1 MGKAIFFNIPA
12 HGHTNPTLA
21 LVEELINQG
30 EEVLYYSFPHLKE
43 KIEETGA
50 IYMPYS
56 IDRLE
61 DTNYTE
67 EQLKYF
73 PIVFRVCIE
82 STEKML
88 EFLLNEIDREEPD
101 YIIHDSLATWG
112 KYVGQIKNIPTICS
126 TTTFPFHES
135 FLNIPKEL
143 LNLVFQFARGDLKH
157 LVKALSIQNNLC
169 KKYNMKK
176 PPLLDALSSK
186 EKLNIVYT
194 AAEFTPNC
202 HVFDH
207 TYRFVGPSISER
219 IEEEKVTLP
228 ISKKP
233 IVYISLGSIFGDNK
247 DFYEDCFQAFKDI
260 EATFIMSLGK
270 KKKETDFSYIPENFI
285 LYDYVNQIDLLQK
298 VDIFVTHGGMNSVQ
312 EGLYFKV
319 PLILYP
325 QQQEQEMI
333 SQQVERLGC
342 GIHLKECNTEKLK
355 QSLLKI
361 LNNKEYK
368 QKCSEFGTLLQEK
381 GGYKRAVSEIMRFY
395 KENSSIGEPVKVKR
409 DA

>member
-1 MGKAIFFNIPA
+1 MSKVIFFNIPA

-21 LVEELINQG
+21 LVKELIRQG

-82 STEKML
+82 STDKML
-88 EFLLNEIDREEPD
+88 DFLINEVDREKPD

-143 LNLVFQFARGDLKH
+143 VNLLFQFVRGDVKH
-157 LVKALSIQNNLC
+157 LVKALYIQHQIC
-169 KKYNMKK
+169 KKYKIKK
-176 PPLLDALSSK
+176 PPLLDALSGK

-194 AAEFTPNC
+194 AEEFTPNR
-202 HVFDH
+202 HVFDQ
-207 TYRFVGPSISER
+207 TYCFVGPSISDRMEG
-219 IEEEKVTLP
+219 EKVTIP
-228 ISKKP
+228 INKKP

-247 DFYEDCFQAFKDI
+247 EFYQDCFHAFKNID
-260 EATFIMSLGK
+260 ATFILSLGK
-270 KKKETDFSYIPENFI
+270 KMNETDFSVIPENFI
-285 LYDYVNQIDLLQK
+285 LYPYVNQLDLLQK

-312 EGLYFKV
+312 ESLYFKV

-333 SQQVERLGC
+333 AQQVERLGC
-342 GIHLKECNTEKLK
+342 GIHLKECHSETLK
-355 QSLLKI
+355 QSLLK
-361 LNNKEYK
+361 LVNNKEYK
-368 QKCSEFGTLLQEK
+368 QRCSEFGTLLHEK

-395 KENSSIGEPVKVKR
+395 KQSKNSLSPQDLE
-409 DA
+409 

>member
-21 LVEELINQG
+21 LVEELIQQG
-30 EEVLYYSFPHLKE
+30 EEVLYYSFPDLKE

-50 IYMPYS
+50 TYMPYS
-56 IDRLE
+56 INRLE
-61 DTNYTE
+61 DTTYTE

-88 EFLLNEIDREEPD
+88 DFLLNEVDREKPD

-135 FLNIPKEL
+135 FLNMPKEL

-157 LVKALSIQNNLC
+157 LFKALSIQHHLC

-176 PPLLDALSSK
+176 PPLLDALSGK

-194 AAEFTPNC
+194 AAEFTPNKN
-202 HVFDH
+202 VFDQ
-207 TYRFVGPSISER
+207 TYCFVGPSISDRKEGE
-219 IEEEKVTLP
+219 IVTLP
-228 ISKKP
+228 KSEKP

-247 DFYEDCFQAFKDI
+247 EFYEDCFQAFKDI
-260 EATFIMSLGK
+260 EATFILSLGK
-270 KKKETDFSYIPENFI
+270 KMNETDFSFIPENLI
-285 LYDYVNQIDLLQK
+285 LYSYVNQIDLLQK
-298 VDIFVTHGGMNSVQ
+298 VDIFVTHGGMNSAQ

-333 SQQVERLGC
+333 AQQVERLGC
-342 GIHLKECNTEKLK
+342 GIHLKECNSETLK
-355 QSLLKI
+355 QSLMKL
-361 LNNKEYK
+361 LNNKKYK
-368 QKCSEFGTLLQEK
+368 QNCTEFGTLLQKK
-381 GGYKRAVSEIMRFY
+381 GGYKRAASEIMKFGQADRFTVPPF
-395 KENSSIGEPVKVKR
+395 IGNNK
-409 DA
+409 

>member
-1 MGKAIFFNIPA
+1 MGKVIFFNIPA

-21 LVEELINQG
+21 LVKELINQG
-30 EEVLYYSFPHLKE
+30 EEVLYYSFPNLKD

-50 IYMPYS
+50 TYMPYS
-56 IDRLE
+56 IERLE

-88 EFLLNEIDREEPD
+88 EFLLNEVDREKPD

-112 KYVGQIKNIPTICS
+112 KYVGHIKNIPTICS
-126 TTTFPFHES
+126 TTTFPFHKS

-143 LNLVFQFARGDLKH
+143 VNLLFQFARGDLKH
-157 LVKALSIQNNLC
+157 LVKALSIQTNIC

-186 EKLNIVYT
+186 EKLNIVFT
-194 AAEFTPNC
+194 AAEFTPNGN
-202 HVFDH
+202 VFDQ
-207 TYRFVGPSISER
+207 TYCFVGPSISER
-219 IEEEKVTLP
+219 IEGEKVNLP
-228 ISKKP
+228 SSNKP
-233 IVYISLGSIFGDNK
+233 LVYISLGSIFGDNK
-247 DFYEDCFQAFKDI
+247 EFYEDCFHAFKDI
-260 EATFIMSLGK
+260 EATFILSLGNK
-270 KKKETDFSYIPENFI
+270 MKETDFSFIPENFI
-285 LYDYVNQIDLLQK
+285 LFSYVNQLDLLQK
-298 VDIFVTHGGMNSVQ
+298 ADIFVTHGGMNSVQ

-333 SQQVERLGC
+333 AQQVERLGC
-342 GIHLKECNTEKLK
+342 GIHLKECNSEKLK
-355 QSLLKI
+355 QSLLKL
-361 LNNKEYK
+361 LNNNDYK
-368 QKCSEFGTLLQEK
+368 QKSIEFGTLLQEK
-381 GGYKRAVSEIMRFY
+381 GGYKRAVFEIMRFY
-395 KENSSIGEPVKVKR
+395 KRS
-409 DA
+409 

>member
-21 LVEELINQG
+21 LVEELIYQG
-30 EEVLYYSFPHLKE
+30 EEVLYYSFPDLKE

-50 IYMPYS
+50 TYMPYS
-56 IDRLE
+56 INRLE

-88 EFLLNEIDREEPD
+88 DFLLSEVDREKPD

-135 FLNIPKEL
+135 FLNMPKEL

-157 LVKALSIQNNLC
+157 LVKALSIQHHLC

-186 EKLNIVYT
+186 EKLNIVFT
-194 AAEFTPNC
+194 AAEFTPNKN
-202 HVFDH
+202 VFDH
-207 TYRFVGPSISER
+207 TYCFVGPSISDRKEGE
-219 IEEEKVTLP
+219 IVALP
-228 ISKKP
+228 KSEKP

-247 DFYEDCFQAFKDI
+247 KFYEDCFQAFKDI
-260 EATFIMSLGK
+260 EATFILSLGK
-270 KKKETDFSYIPENFI
+270 KMNETDFSFIPENFI
-285 LYDYVNQIDLLQK
+285 LYSFVNQIDLLQK
-298 VDIFVTHGGMNSVQ
+298 VDIFVTHGGMNSAQ

-333 SQQVERLGC
+333 AQQVERLGC
-342 GIHLKECNTEKLK
+342 GIHLKECNSETLK
-355 QSLLKI
+355 QSLLNL
-361 LNNKEYK
+361 LNNKKYK
-368 QKCSEFGTLLQEK
+368 QNCTEFGTLLQEK
-381 GGYKRAVSEIMRFY
+381 GGYKRAASEIMKFGQGDRFTVPPF
-395 KENSSIGEPVKVKR
+395 IGNHK
-409 DA
+409 

>member
-50 IYMPYS
+50 SYMPYS